1 MKSKKILIA
10 IASLSLIIILV
21 FINGCT
27 SEASKFY
34 LDISA
39 IGYGSIEK
47 SPDRIVFTSGE
58 SVLLTA
64 VAVPETGWQFDHW
77 DGDLTGVANPVQV
90 TMNANRSI
98 KAVFTEIP
106 SETFTLT
113 LNETGQGYVEKNPHK
128 EQYDDGEIVELTAIP
143 EEDWRFDHWYGDLT
157 GSTNPEQI
165 VMNSDKIITAVF
177 TERPQNTFILNV
189 EVEGNGNI
197 IKNPDKNDY
206 DSGEIVELTAN
217 PSLNWHFSHWVDD
230 GTVIKNNNPLQ
241 ISMIEDKNVT
251 GIFQINT
258 YTLDVQKNGEG
269 IVSKTPDKEEY
280 EHGEMIELNATPT
293 TGWSFVNWFK
303 NGEYYSDSSRV
314 IYQIDE
320 NVVFRALFE
329 ADGYIL
335 SLDKLGRGEVSKTP
349 DKTAYLYGE
358 TVTISATP
366 EVGWEFL
373 HWLEDEEIYS
383 ENRTEEIIMNESR
396 SFAAVFLGNEYK
408 ITLEKEGQGEVSKVP
423 DQETYQYGDEITLTA
438 IPAQGW
444 RFSRWLK
451 NGTYFSSEAQ
461 KTVEVNDNAVYKA
474 IFEEIQY
481 YTLNISIQGN
491 GSVSR
496 NPDENPYEESTI
508 VTLTANPANG
518 WRFDRWEGDL
528 VGSTNPKQ
536 MTMDSNKNITAV
548 FVEIQYYTLDISIEG
563 SGSVSRNPDETPYEE
578 NTVVTLTANPEN
590 GWRFDHWEEDLM
602 GGTNPKQI
610 TMNSDKNVTAVFEEI
625 QYYTLVT
632 NVNGNGSITK
642 NPDQNEYM
650 EGASVTLTANPDT
663 AWQFVNWSGNLS
675 GSSNPETIIMN
686 SNKTVTANFEEIPPR
701 VLLSDGTFGRNSIAD
716 IYITAEYIDGVNG
729 FDIVLNYDETYF
741 SYLSSTLLNEFD
753 GAIKLEN
760 QTSDGVID
768 ISIARTGEVNI
779 QSSQILEIKLQTLN
793 KTGATQI
800 TFSNDTN
807 AVGAGGFLELQKTDT
822 GNYTIQ

>member
-1 MKSKKILIA
+1 MNLKKNLIV
-10 IASLSLIIILV
+10 IVSLLFIIFI

-27 SEASKFY
+27 SEVSKFY
-34 LDISA
+34 LNLSTT
-39 IGYGSIEK
+39 GYGTIEK
-47 SPDRIVFTSGE
+47 DPDRIVFTSGE

-90 TMNANRSI
+90 TMNTNRSI
-98 KAVFTEIP
+98 KAVFSEIP

-113 LNETGQGYVEKNPHK
+113 LNETGQGYVEKNPNK
-128 EQYDDGEIVELTAIP
+128 EKYEYGESVRLTAVP
-143 EEDWRFDHWYGDLT
+143 EEDWRFDHWEGDLT

-165 VMNSDKIITAVF
+165 VMNSDKVITAVF
-177 TERPQNTFILNV
+177 TERPQNTFVLNIT
-189 EVEGNGNI
+189 VEGNGNI
-197 IKNPDKNDY
+197 SKNPDKNDY
-206 DSGEIVELTAN
+206 IFDEIVELTAN
-217 PSLNWHFSHWVDD
+217 PSLNWHFSHWIDD
-230 GTVIKNNNPLQ
+230 GTVIKGNNPLQ

-258 YTLDVQKNGEG
+258 YTLEIQKDGEG
-269 IVSKTPDKEEY
+269 AISKTPDKEEY
-280 EHGEMIELNATPT
+280 EHGETIELNATPT
-293 TGWSFVNWFK
+293 TGWSFINWQK
-303 NGEYYSDSSRV
+303 NGEYYSYNSRV

-320 NVVFRALFE
+320 NVVFTALFE

-335 SLDKLGRGEVSKTP
+335 SLEKLGRGEVAKTP
-349 DKTAYLYGE
+349 DKAVYLYGE
-358 TVTISATP
+358 RVTISATP
-366 EVGWEFL
+366 EIGWEFL

-383 ENRTEEIIMNESR
+383 ENRTEEILMNESR
-396 SFAAVFLGNEYK
+396 SFVAVFLGNEYT

-451 NGTYFSSEAQ
+451 NGAYFSSDAQ
-461 KTVEVNDNAVYKA
+461 KIVNVNDNATYKA

-481 YTLNISIQGN
+481 YTLDISVQGSGAVSRNPNEDPYEENTQVTLRANPSNGWRFHHWEGDLMGGTNPKQITMDSDKNITAVFVEIQYYTLDISIQGN

-496 NPDENPYEESTI
+496 NPDENPYEENTI
-508 VTLTANPANG
+508 VTLTANP
-518 WRFDRWEGDL
+518 
-528 VGSTNPKQ
+528 
-536 MTMDSNKNITAV
+536 
-548 FVEIQYYTLDISIEG
+548 
-563 SGSVSRNPDETPYEE
+563 E
-578 NTVVTLTANPEN
+578 ND
-590 GWRFDHWEEDLM
+590 WRFDHWEGDIT
-602 GGTNPKQI
+602 GSTNPKQI
-610 TMNSDKNVTAVFEEI
+610 TMNSNKSITAVFEEI
-625 QYYTLVT
+625 QYYTLTT
-632 NVNGNGSITK
+632 NVNGNGDITK
-642 NPDQNEYM
+642 NPDQSEYM
-650 EGASVTLTANPDT
+650 EGTSVTLTANPDT
-663 AWQFVNWSGNLS
+663 GWQFVNWSGNLS
-675 GSSNPETIIMN
+675 GSSNPETIVMN

-701 VLLSDGTFGRNSIAD
+701 VLLSDGTFGRNSIVNV
-716 IYITAEYIDGVNG
+716 YITAEYIDGVNG

-741 SYLSSTLLNEFD
+741 SYLSSTLLNEFE

-793 KTGATQI
+793 KTGVTQI

-807 AVGAGGFLELQKTDT
+807 AVGAGGFLEFQKTDT